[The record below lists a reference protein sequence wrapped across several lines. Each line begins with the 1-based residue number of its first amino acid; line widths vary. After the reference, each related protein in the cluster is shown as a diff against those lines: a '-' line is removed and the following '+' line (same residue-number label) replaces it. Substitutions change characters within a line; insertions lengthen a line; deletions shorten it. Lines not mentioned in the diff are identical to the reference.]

1 MKDINTQTIRK
12 ELIDNDEESK
22 RHNNNNNRNDI
33 VSVCYW

>member
-1 MKDINTQTIRK
+1 MKNINTQTIRK

-22 RHNNNNNRNDI
+22 RHNNNNNRNGI